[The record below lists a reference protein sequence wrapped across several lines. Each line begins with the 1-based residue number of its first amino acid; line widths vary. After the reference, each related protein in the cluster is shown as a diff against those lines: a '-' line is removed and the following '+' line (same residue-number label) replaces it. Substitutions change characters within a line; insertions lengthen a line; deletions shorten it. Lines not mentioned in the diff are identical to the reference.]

1 MIISIDYESDIPLY
15 TQLHDEIIKGIAS
28 GLLRPQE
35 GLPSV
40 RSLAGDLGI
49 NLHTVNKTYQLL
61 KQEGFIQIHRQKGAV
76 VQPVGTLPI
85 TPAFEAK
92 LERQMQSL
100 AAEAVCRSM
109 DEADFL
115 ERCRSAYRRTLP
127 RESHRNTKKGEG

>member
-1 MIISIDYESDIPLY
+1 M
-15 TQLHDEIIKGIAS
+15 
-28 GLLRPQE
+28 LRPQE

-92 LERQMQSL
+92 LERNTG
-100 AAEAVCRSM
+100 M
-109 DEADFL
+109 DEPPGMTAFNL
-115 ERCRSAYRRTLP
+115 WPWRRRP
-127 RESHRNTKKGEG
+127 RIPATS